1 MLDIAIRHG
10 TIAGD
15 RAWVA
20 ERIAMLQVDY
30 AERGYAWAVGGA
42 DHRISAIALPL
53 SAPIQGAQVIGS
65 INLLFF
71 TSAMGVEAAQRF
83 LPCACRMYR
92 RIEAQL
98 ASEAA

>member
-53 SAPIQGAQVIGS
+53 SAPIQG
-65 INLLFF
+65 
-71 TSAMGVEAAQRF
+71 
-83 LPCACRMYR
+83 CAGDRQHQPPVLHLGHGGGGRTAFPAPPCRMYR